1 MVHSCLWMSTTEAD
15 KGCHCWCLVLQPDR
29 ETLEASYEPLMGI
42 FEGSALLAPQARMP
56 VFQGLAVVVGSIFF
70 IKSPCVNKCFT
81 ITFKSKHV
89 QSGCSVNTSWGAIT
103 CWPPTCGIWKLY
115 LEQGDKW
122 LRECFMAL
130 ALQWYFGAKSPK
142 QANRILL
149 KMVSIPVAINPSNSL
164 SWISQT
170 VKCSHTYV
178 ISFDTYSYEVGRE
191 EQFSLSRWRKG
202 LSEIF
207 RSHGLWRVAKQGIS
221 GSPSAESGALL
232 LFSKESQT
240 AGSCSTLHISILPE
254 MAPPQGMDQSPDL
267 LSPRCSGSFGPDG
280 KVCIGQETWW
290 ASRPAVRI
298 KAQLQCTRPCFH
310 NVPPVLKILWTSQPL
325 YCWSTEK
332 VHLSFLWTPWKWT
345 ELPSSRRSSC

>member
-15 KGCHCWCLVLQPDR
+15 KGCHCWCLVPQPDR
-29 ETLEASYEPLMGI
+29 ETLEASYKPLMGI

-56 VFQGLAVVVGSIFF
+56 VFQGLAVVVGSTFF

-89 QSGCSVNTSWGAIT
+89 QSGCSINTSWGAIT
-103 CWPPTCGIWKLY
+103 CWPPTYSIWKLH

-122 LRECFMAL
+122 LRECFVVL

-142 QANRILL
+142 QAHRILL

-170 VKCSHTYV
+170 IKCSHTYV
-178 ISFDTYSYEVGRE
+178 ISFDAYSYEVGRE

-207 RSHGLWRVAKQGIS
+207 GSHGLWQVAKQGI
-221 GSPSAESGALL
+221 G
-232 LFSKESQT
+232 
-240 AGSCSTLHISILPE
+240 
-254 MAPPQGMDQSPDL
+254 
-267 LSPRCSGSFGPDG
+267 
-280 KVCIGQETWW
+280 
-290 ASRPAVRI
+290 
-298 KAQLQCTRPCFH
+298 
-310 NVPPVLKILWTSQPL
+310 VPPVLSLVPFCFSVRNPKQQGPVAPSTSLFCQR
-325 YCWSTEK
+325 W
-332 VHLSFLWTPWKWT
+332 HL
-345 ELPSSRRSSC
+345 RRAWIRVLTCSHPDVAVRLVLMGKCV